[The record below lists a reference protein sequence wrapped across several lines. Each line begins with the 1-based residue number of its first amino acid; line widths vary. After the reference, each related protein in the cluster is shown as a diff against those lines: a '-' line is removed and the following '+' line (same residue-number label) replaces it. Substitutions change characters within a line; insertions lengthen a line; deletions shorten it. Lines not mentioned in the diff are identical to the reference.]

1 MLFGMVSVSGLVRAR
16 AEDATVEFKFSTMG
30 FSDLEAID
38 EPITDDDGLV
48 TLTFSAGT
56 NTSNSPVYGNTGA
69 AARIY
74 GGNTLTI
81 SADSN
86 ITKIALE
93 ITEGNS
99 NKPGTLVAS
108 VGSYDNGVWTGES
121 EEVVFTRNSSG
132 GHFRIKSV
140 TVTLGNGGEQPDPF
154 VKPTTPEEIVNAAY
168 DLAPGDTL
176 EQGPYTLTGVVT
188 AVNEAYNTQFSNVTV
203 TIVVGTMT
211 DKPIKC
217 FRMQNGSG
225 ITSGEGV
232 EVVKTGDTITV
243 TGELVNYVNNNV
255 STIEFDAKCTLDA
268 LVPGETPFVRPETPE
283 DIVDAAY
290 NLPRN
295 ATLEGGTYTLEGKVT
310 AVDTPYSSEHNNVT
324 VTIVVGDMTDKPIQC
339 FRMING
345 SDITAG
351 EGVEVVKVKDVI
363 TVTGTLKNYNGTVE
377 FDSNCTLDALVS
389 YQPHHYETPAEILEA
404 AAELAHNEELEGG
417 PYELTGKV
425 TRIITEYSAE
435 HLNITFMMEVLG
447 QEIEA
452 YRIKNAEG
460 VFEEGKGVEILAP
473 RDTVTVKGQIK
484 KYYDTIE
491 FVAGSTLEAL
501 EHSSARITYASVML
515 SDSIAVNFKVAE
527 NQIEDED
534 LEPVVTVT
542 FNGETYEL
550 TGTLKNGK
558 YEFIFANLTAAMMND
573 EMQVQLKLR
582 RRNSEDP
589 GTVTDEFTYSVAEY
603 CYKAL
608 KLYKNDK
615 TLRTLLVD
623 LLIYGEKAQIY
634 KEYKTDD
641 LVTKNLTEEQLAW
654 ATAEVPELTNKTE
667 IVDGGDGSIA
677 IKAAGLNLTD
687 GIIVRI
693 KIAAADI
700 YDVELSV
707 DDGEYYI
714 PSDKFIPAATEGQY
728 YAFFRIANPT
738 QLGTVHEFTFVNADD
753 EAISK
758 TLKYSAE
765 SYCASILAKCASGA
779 ITDEALQGI
788 VEALAKYA
796 YSVKAYASN

>member
-16 AEDATVEFKFSTMG
+16 AEGETITVSFSGMYS
-30 FSDLEAID
+30 SD
-38 EPITDDDGLV
+38 T
-48 TLTFSAGT
+48 TLTTVDAGNVLLTFDKASGVSAPAYNYKSGE
-56 NTSNSPVYGNTGA
+56 
-69 AARIY
+69 ARIY
-74 GGNTLTI
+74 TNNTLAIETK
-81 SADSN
+81 STTSLN
-86 ITKIALE
+86 ITKVE
-93 ITEGNS
+93 FTVSREDQ
-99 NKPGTLVAS
+99 PFTPDVGT
-108 VGSYDNGVWTGES
+108 YENHVWTGDA
-121 EEVVFTRNSSG
+121 SSILLTG
-132 GHFRIKSV
+132 PSTSGKQIRITKIV
-140 TVTLGNGGEQPDPF
+140 ITLGDGGEQPDPF
-154 VKPTTPEEIVNAAY
+154 VKPTTPEDIVNAAY
-168 DLAPGDTL
+168 ALGRGETL
-176 EQGPYTLTGVVT
+176 PEGPYTLTGVVQSIAYAYSST
-188 AVNEAYNTQFSNVTV
+188 NNNISVWMVVGDMEDKPIECYKMINGSNFGTDEGIAVLKVGDTITV
-203 TIVVGTMT
+203 TGNIKNYNGTIEFDQNCTLDALVPGQGEDPFVRPTTPEEIVDAAYDLAVGATLQEGPYTLTGKVTEIAYAYQTGATSISVWMVVGNMT
-211 DKPIKC
+211 DKRIECYK
-217 FRMQNGSG
+217 MKNGENFGDDEG
-225 ITSGEGV
+225 IA
-232 EVVKTGDTITV
+232 EVKVGDTITV
-243 TGELVNYVNNNV
+243 TGEL
-255 STIEFDAKCTLDA
+255 TRF
-268 LVPGETPFVRPETPE
+268 
-283 DIVDAAY
+283 
-290 NLPRN
+290 N
-295 ATLEGGTYTLEGKVT
+295 A
-310 AVDTPYSSEHNNVT
+310 S
-324 VTIVVGDMTDKPIQC
+324 
-339 FRMING
+339 
-345 SDITAG
+345 
-351 EGVEVVKVKDVI
+351 
-363 TVTGTLKNYNGTVE
+363 TVE
-377 FDSNCTLDALVS
+377 FKAGCTLDALVS

-404 AAELAHNEELEGG
+404 AADLAVGETLEGG
-417 PYELTGKV
+417 PYELTGTV
-425 TRIITEYSAE
+425 TTIVTEYSSDYAD
-435 HLNITFMMEVLG
+435 ITFMMEVLG

-452 YRIKNAEG
+452 YQIKNGESIEA
-460 VFEEGKGVEILAP
+460 GKGVEILAHG
-473 RDTVTVKGQIK
+473 DTVTVKGDITN
-484 KYYDTIE
+484 YNGIIE
-491 FVAGSTLEAL
+491 FVKGSTLEEI
-501 EHSSARITYASVML
+501 EHSSARITSASVML

-608 KLYKNDK
+608 ELHKNSK
-615 TLRTLLVD
+615 KLRTLLVD

-667 IVDGGDGSIA
+667 LVDGGDGSIA

-765 SYCASILAKCASGA
+765 SYCASILEKCADGR
-779 ITDEALQGI
+779 ITDQALQDI
-788 VEALAKYA
+788 VTALVKYA
-796 YSVKAYASN
+796 YSVKAYVG